1 MTRWRTACA
10 AGSIGLLLGGCA
22 STTVTLTP
30 AAQAPVCD
38 AQATALVLWAPQW
51 RTDQKDVA
59 PREQAA
65 AVGLQR
71 FLADSGC
78 FARAELKRLPDL
90 EPATVQAQ
98 AGAAG
103 SGFTQ
108 LLTIGVRELGPVV
121 KLLSSAAG
129 VEGGTEVV
137 LQVASYALPGLVDRR
152 EFTIHWATAGPG
164 CSRAWP
170 AYPATCRPHCRRG
183 FRPARPGIDASPAAP
198 NAAATAH
205 AMCLS
210 VRVLAPDGGHRAGT
224 QRRRCVEHTQPAKP
238 LPRRRPNCCCRRH
251 FAVPC
256 RLRHEPAAMS
266 PPRRMQVLGAADH
279 AALRDSLVALA
290 AFEGPRLVGGLAGY
304 VLPKFEQERGEFYI
318 YDLAVD
324 AAHRRG
330 GAATA
335 LIQELQRLARRRGIG
350 CIFVQAD
357 RGDDPAIAL
366 YSRLGRGED
375 VLHFDIAPADA

>member
-1 MTRWRTACA
+1 MSGAFAMPYVAAQACRERRRSMTRWRTACA
-10 AGSIGLLLGGCA
+10 AGSIGLVLGGCA

-129 VEGGTEVV
+129 VEGGTVVV

-152 EFTIHWATAGPG
+152 EFTIHWANGGPG
-164 CSRAWP
+164 VLK
-170 AYPATCRPHCRRG
+170 G
-183 FRPARPGIDASPAAP
+183 VAS
-198 NAAATAH
+198 
-205 AMCLS
+205 
-210 VRVLAPDGGHRAGT
+210 
-224 QRRRCVEHTQPAKP
+224 
-238 LPRRRPNCCCRRH
+238 LP
-251 FAVPC
+251 
-256 RLRHEPAAMS
+256 S
-266 PPRRMQVLGAADH
+266 DMQ
-279 AALRDSLVALA
+279 AALQA
-290 AFEGPRLVGGLAGY
+290 GLQAG
-304 VLPKFEQERGEFYI
+304 
-318 YDLAVD
+318 
-324 AAHRRG
+324 
-330 GAATA
+330 
-335 LIQELQRLARRRGIG
+335 
-350 CIFVQAD
+350 
-357 RGDDPAIAL
+357 
-366 YSRLGRGED
+366 
-375 VLHFDIAPADA
+375 APGN